1 MRKIRFKLL
10 TQIQLET
17 IESNARTFGELKQEV
32 LNSEI
37 SDKIKFDGV
46 QFIER
51 ETKAAYGAI
60 ADAILPQTDLLFYVQ
75 PLETKSG
82 VDFENMSYTDLY
94 KLCSKLNRENNAG
107 IKFNHLTKS
116 EIIRNIENYYRMVD
130 VKNNKASKSVVVS
143 KLDSVIAQLIEISQI
158 LQESTLG
165 EDYAIAVTLDEL
177 EKESQQLHKEITGK

>member
-17 IESNARTFGELKQEV
+17 IESNARTFGELKEQV
-32 LNSEI
+32 QNSLI
-37 SDKIKFDGV
+37 SDKIRFDGV

-60 ADAILPQTDLLFYVQ
+60 NEAILPQTDLLFYVQ

-107 IKFNHLTKS
+107 IKFNQLPKYK
-116 EIIRNIENYYRMVD
+116 IIENLKKHYNA
-130 VKNNKASKSVVVS
+130 VKTEETKVSKSIIVN
-143 KLDSVIAQLIEISQI
+143 KLNNVISQLIEIAEI
-158 LQESTLG
+158 LNDSSFG
-165 EDYAIAVTLDEL
+165 EDYAIAVTLEEI